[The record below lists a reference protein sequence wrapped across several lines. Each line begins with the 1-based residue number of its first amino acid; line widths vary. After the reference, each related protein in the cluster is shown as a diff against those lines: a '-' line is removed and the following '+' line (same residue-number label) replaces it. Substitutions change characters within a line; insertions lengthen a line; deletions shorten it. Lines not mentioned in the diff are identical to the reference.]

1 MNVVMYEVV
10 TFFIKAVI
18 AYMVFATAIYVIV
31 TILCA
36 WVWKRYKREGDVPSA
51 YIIDHAKHAKDI
63 FEKTTVEFIS
73 NIVISGTII
82 GALYLLRFL
91 LYFNL

>member
-10 TFFIKAVI
+10 TFLIKAVI
-18 AYMVFATAIYVIV
+18 AYMVFATTLYVIV

-36 WVWKRYKREGDVPSA
+36 WVWKRYKRKGGVLSA
-51 YIIDHAKHAKDI
+51 YIIDHVKDLKDS
-63 FEKTTVEFIS
+63 FVKATARFIAS
-73 NIVISGTII
+73 IVISGTII

-91 LYFNL
+91 L